1 MARKWRPNSFQDM
14 VGQEHIA
21 KTLQNAIEG
30 GRLHHAFLFT
40 GTRGVGKTT
49 SARILAKTLNCMGPN
64 RLSPCGECASCKDIS
79 GGRPMDVLEID
90 AASNTGVD
98 NIRELIERVQYA
110 PMIGKYKEIGRAHV

>member
-1 MARKWRPNSFQDM
+1 MAYVAMARKWRPQSFSDM

-49 SARILAKTLNCMGPN
+49 SARILARTLNCKGGGPLPP
-64 RLSPCGECASCKDIS
+64 RGGGGSGKDNS
-79 GGRPMDVLEID
+79 GRVPIDV
-90 AASNTGVD
+90 
-98 NIRELIERVQYA
+98 
-110 PMIGKYKEIGRAHV
+110 H